1 MRQKIDKRVVEKNF
15 SRCANLYD
23 EYSEIQSFAAD
34 ELIKELP
41 DHDFIRILEIGCGT
55 GTYTRLLRERFNQ
68 ARIKAVDISGSMIE
82 AARRKLHAGGIDFI
96 TADAEEIELFEKFDL
111 VTSNAAF
118 QWFSDAAGTI
128 SKYENLLTDNGAMCF
143 STFGPLTF
151 RELGIALEKAFCV
164 QGPICASKF
173 LEKKELEAVLK
184 RCFGDIFVRE
194 RIVKRTYPS
203 VIELLSRIK
212 YTGSRGC
219 GNDEK
224 FLWLKRTVNE
234 IEEIYRSMYGQIE
247 ATYQIFFCKALK

>member
-1 MRQKIDKRVVEKNF
+1 MVSAAAATIILSKGASLGKMTRTGIPVPPGFVVL
-15 SRCANLYD
+15 A
-23 EYSEIQSFAAD
+23 
-34 ELIKELP
+34 
-41 DHDFIRILEIGCGT
+41 
-55 GTYTRLLRERFNQ
+55 
-68 ARIKAVDISGSMIE
+68 
-82 AARRKLHAGGIDFI
+82 
-96 TADAEEIELFEKFDL
+96 
-111 VTSNAAF
+111 AAF
-118 QWFSDAAGTI
+118 DAFLKKTD
-128 SKYENLLTDNGAMCF
+128 LT
-143 STFGPLTF
+143 
-151 RELGIALEKAFCV
+151 
-164 QGPICASKF
+164 Q
-173 LEKKELEAVLK
+173 ELEAVLK